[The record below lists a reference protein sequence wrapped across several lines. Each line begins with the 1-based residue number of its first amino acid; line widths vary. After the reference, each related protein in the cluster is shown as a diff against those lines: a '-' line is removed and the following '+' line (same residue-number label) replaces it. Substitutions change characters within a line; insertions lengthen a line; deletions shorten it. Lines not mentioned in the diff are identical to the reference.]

1 MLFRMSRIFNLALQL
16 AKLFSSM
23 TRKEAITLSSKL
35 FALDIGTRSVVG
47 IILQEENDHFH
58 VEDILVK
65 EHKER
70 AMVDGQIHNVMYVA
84 ELINEIKRE
93 LEEKHGPLTKVSV
106 AAAGRS
112 LKTEQAS
119 VTINIRNRPIF
130 TEEDISRLEL
140 QAVQQAQQQLLQQK
154 EDAKI
159 SHYYCVGY
167 SVLYYRLDGE
177 EIGSL
182 LDQQGD
188 EAQIEVIATF
198 LPRVVVESLIAA
210 LKRADLEMEALTLE
224 PIAAINVLIPPTMRR
239 LNVALVDIG
248 AGTSDIAI
256 TDKSTVVAYGMVPT
270 AGDEITEAL
279 SDHYLLDFP
288 VAEEAKRQL
297 QTSEEI
303 LIQDILGFDQFY
315 PKEEVFLAIEPAVKQ
330 LAKSIGEEIL
340 RLNNRVAP
348 KAVMLVGGGSL
359 TPNLTTELGQVLDL
373 PANRIAVRG
382 IDAIQ
387 NLTKEDHIKA
397 SPELVTPIGIA
408 IAAKK
413 MPIQYMSLTV
423 NNQVVRLFELKE
435 MTVADAFL
443 AANIRAKQLYGKPG
457 HGLSISV
464 NGQDIFI
471 PGGHGQP
478 AEILVNGQQAST
490 KSLIKTGDAIQ
501 LIEGQDG
508 QQATATVR
516 DLIDDAAIK
525 TVTIQNTKYV
535 IEPKI
540 SVNNSSASLDTV
552 LNDRDIVVFDIAET
566 IEDVFKITNNW
577 HLLKQFESYTIQVD
591 GQPLYLPEFS
601 SQLMIN
607 GKVAKLSYA
616 VQNGDVISFQ
626 QPSLPT
632 VQHIADQMNLLL
644 EDKIIIHFQ
653 QEVLELKK
661 TANEAIVNKMVVS
674 PQSTVPNGATL
685 VFKEKDRSRWI
696 YQDVFRFSNWQLP
709 SAFKGNFTILR
720 NSQPASFDTEIFGGD
735 QLEII
740 LEATPII

>member
-1 MLFRMSRIFNLALQL
+1 M
-16 AKLFSSM
+16 
-23 TRKEAITLSSKL
+23 SSKL

-84 ELINEIKRE
+84 DLINEIKRE

-297 QTSEEI
+297 QTAEEI

-387 NLTKEDHIKA
+387 NLTKEEHIKA

-478 AEILVNGQQAST
+478 AEIFVNGQQAST

-501 LIEGQDG
+501 LIEGLDG

-516 DLIDDAAIK
+516 DLIDEAAIK

-540 SVNNSSASLDTV
+540 TVNTSSASLETV

-653 QEVLELKK
+653 QEVLELRK

-720 NSQPASFDTEIFGGD
+720 NGQPASFDTEIFGGD
-735 QLEII
+735 QLEIL
-740 LEATPII
+740 LETSPII

>member
-1 MLFRMSRIFNLALQL
+1 M
-16 AKLFSSM
+16 
-23 TRKEAITLSSKL
+23 SSKL

-47 IILQEENDHFH
+47 IILAEDNDRFH

-84 ELINEIKRE
+84 DLINEIKHE

-140 QAVQQAQQQLLQQK
+140 QAVQQAQQQLLQHK

-210 LKRADLEMEALTLE
+210 LKRANLEMDALTLE

-297 QTSEEI
+297 QTEEDV
-303 LIQDILGFDQFY
+303 LIQDILGFDQYY
-315 PKEEVFLAIEPAVKQ
+315 PKQEVLQAIEPAVKQ
-330 LAKSIGEEIL
+330 LAKAIGEEIL
-340 RLNNRVAP
+340 RLNNQTAP

-359 TPNLTTELGQVLDL
+359 TPNLTAELGLILDL

-387 NLTKEDHIKA
+387 NLTREDHIKA

-423 NNQVVRLFELKE
+423 NDQVVRLFELKE

-443 AANIRAKQLYGKPG
+443 AANIRANQLYGKPG
-457 HGLSISV
+457 HGLSVNV

-478 AEILVNGQQAST
+478 AEILVNGHQAST
-490 KSLIKTGDAIQ
+490 KTMIKTGDAIQ

-508 QQATATVR
+508 QPAIATLR
-516 DLIDDAAIK
+516 DIVDDAAIK
-525 TVTIQNTKYV
+525 TVTIQHTKYA
-535 IEPKI
+535 IEPQI
-540 SVNNSSASLDTV
+540 TVNGSPASLESA
-552 LNDRDIVVFDIAET
+552 LNDRDVVMFEIAVT
-566 IEDVFKITNNW
+566 VEDVFKLTNNW
-577 HLLKQFESYTIQVD
+577 ELIKQFESFYIQVD
-591 GQPLYLPEFS
+591 GKPLYLQEFS
-601 SQLMIN
+601 AHLMIN
-607 GKVAKLSYA
+607 GKPSKMSYA
-616 VQNGDVISFQ
+616 VQNGDDITFQ
-626 QPSLPT
+626 QQTLPT
-632 VQHIADQMNLLL
+632 VQRIADQMNVLL

-653 QEVLELKK
+653 NEVLELKK
-661 TANEAIVNKMVVS
+661 MANEVLVNHVEVS
-674 PQSTVPNGATL
+674 PLSTVPNGAIIS
-685 VFKEKDRSRWI
+685 FKEKDRSRWI

-709 SAFKGNFTILR
+709 TTFKGNFTILR
-720 NSQPASFDTEIFGGD
+720 NGQPASFDMEIFGGD
-735 QLEII
+735 KLEIL
-740 LEATPII
+740 LEKAPIS

>member
-1 MLFRMSRIFNLALQL
+1 MSRIFNLALQL

-84 ELINEIKRE
+84 DLINEIKRE

-119 VTINIRNRPIF
+119 VTIHIRNRPIF

-297 QTSEEI
+297 QTAEEI

-359 TPNLTTELGQVLDL
+359 TPNLTIELGQVLDL

-387 NLTKEDHIKA
+387 NLTKEEHIKA

-471 PGGHGQP
+471 PGEHGHP
-478 AEILVNGQQAST
+478 AEIMVNGQQAST
-490 KSLIKTGDAIQ
+490 KTLIKTGDAIQ

-516 DLIDDAAIK
+516 DLIDEAAIK

-540 SVNNSSASLDTV
+540 TVNNSSASLDTV
-552 LNDRDIVVFDIAET
+552 LHDRDIVAFDIAET

-601 SQLMIN
+601 PQLMIN

-616 VQNGDVISFQ
+616 VQHGDVISFQ

-674 PQSTVPNGATL
+674 PQSTVHNGATL

-720 NSQPASFDTEIFGGD
+720 NGQPASFDTEIFGGD

>member
-1 MLFRMSRIFNLALQL
+1 
-16 AKLFSSM
+16 
-23 TRKEAITLSSKL
+23 LSSKL

-47 IILQEENDHFH
+47 IILEEDNDHFH
-58 VEDILVK
+58 VQDILVK

-84 ELINEIKRE
+84 ELINEIKQE
-93 LEEKHGPLTKVSV
+93 LEEKHGPLSKVSV

-140 QAVQQAQQQLLQQK
+140 QAVQQAQQQLLQHK
-154 EDAKI
+154 EDTKT

-210 LKRADLEMEALTLE
+210 LKRANLEMDALTLE

-297 QTSEEI
+297 HCSEEI
-303 LIQDILGFDQFY
+303 LIQDILGFDQYY
-315 PKEEVFLAIEPAVKQ
+315 PKEEVLTAIEPAVKQ
-330 LAKSIGEEIL
+330 LAKAIGEEIL
-340 RLNNRVAP
+340 RLNNRTAP

-359 TPNLTTELGQVLDL
+359 TPNLTTEIGLVLDL

-382 IDAIQ
+382 VDAIQ
-387 NLTKEDHIKA
+387 NLTKEAHIKA

-423 NNQVVRLFELKE
+423 NEQIVRLFELKE
-435 MTVADAFL
+435 MTVGDAFL

-478 AEILVNGQQAST
+478 AQILVNGQQSST
-490 KSLIKTGDAIQ
+490 KTIIKTGDAIQ

-508 QQATATVR
+508 LPATATIR
-516 DLIDDAAIK
+516 DIVDQAVIK
-525 TVTIQNTKYV
+525 TITIQETKYV

-540 SVNNSSASLDTV
+540 TVNGSSVSMDALV
-552 LNDRDIVVFDIAET
+552 NDRDIISYEIAET
-566 IEDVFKITNNW
+566 VEDVFTSTNNT
-577 HLLKQFESYTIQVD
+577 HILKQFESYVIYVD
-591 GQPLYLPEFS
+591 GKPLYLPAFS
-601 SQLMIN
+601 ANLLIN
-607 GKVAKLSYA
+607 GKPGKLSYA
-616 VQNGDVISFQ
+616 VQHNDTITFS

-632 VQHIADQMNLLL
+632 VQRIADHLNVLL
-644 EDKIIIHFQ
+644 EDKIIVHFQ
-653 QEVLELKK
+653 QELLELRK
-661 TANEAIVNKMVVS
+661 TTNEVLVNQAVVS
-674 PQSTVPNGATL
+674 PLSTVPNGAT
-685 VFKEKDRSRWI
+685 VSIQEKDRSPWI

-709 SAFKGNFTILR
+709 TTFKGNFTILR
-720 NSQPASFDTEIFGGD
+720 NGQPATFDTEIFGGD
-735 QLEII
+735 QLEIV
-740 LEATPII
+740 LEEAPLSF

>member
-1 MLFRMSRIFNLALQL
+1 M
-16 AKLFSSM
+16 
-23 TRKEAITLSSKL
+23 SSKL

-359 TPNLTTELGQVLDL
+359 TPNLTTELGQVLNL

-387 NLTKEDHIKA
+387 NLTKEEHIKA

-478 AEILVNGQQAST
+478 AEILVNSQQAST

-540 SVNNSSASLDTV
+540 TVNNSDASLDTV

-601 SQLMIN
+601 PQLMIN
-607 GKVAKLSYA
+607 GKIAKLSYA
-616 VQNGDVISFQ
+616 VQTGDVISFQ
-626 QPSLPT
+626 QPALPT

-674 PQSTVPNGATL
+674 PQSTVHNGATL

-720 NSQPASFDTEIFGGD
+720 NGQTASFDTEIFGGD

-740 LEATPII
+740 LESTPII

>member
-1 MLFRMSRIFNLALQL
+1 MSRIFNLALQL

-359 TPNLTTELGQVLDL
+359 TPNLTTELGQVLNL

-387 NLTKEDHIKA
+387 NLTKEEHIKA

-478 AEILVNGQQAST
+478 AEILVNSQQAST

-540 SVNNSSASLDTV
+540 TVNNSDASLDTV

-601 SQLMIN
+601 PQLMIN
-607 GKVAKLSYA
+607 GKIAKLSYA
-616 VQNGDVISFQ
+616 VQTGDVISFQ
-626 QPSLPT
+626 QPALPT

-674 PQSTVPNGATL
+674 PQSTVHNGATL

-720 NSQPASFDTEIFGGD
+720 NGQTASFDTEIFGGD

-740 LEATPII
+740 LESTPII